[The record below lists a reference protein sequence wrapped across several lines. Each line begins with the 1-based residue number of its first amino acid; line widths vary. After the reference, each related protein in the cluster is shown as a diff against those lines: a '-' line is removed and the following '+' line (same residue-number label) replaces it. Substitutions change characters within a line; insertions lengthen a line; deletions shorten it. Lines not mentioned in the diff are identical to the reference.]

1 MSTKRMEGGGLERSV
16 GCRQDCYEEERDG
29 RDDFM
34 EDMRECRPHGMVR
47 DQDLT

>member
-1 MSTKRMEGGGLERSV
+1 MDAYRIV
-16 GCRQDCYEEERDG
+16 IRDG

>member
-1 MSTKRMEGGGLERSV
+1 MDAYRIVVM
-16 GCRQDCYEEERDG
+16 DG